1 MGCGSG
7 QQAIQEDIQ
16 KQEQIYPIKL
26 HQETIAIIG
35 CTHAGTTAAISLRN
49 LNKNVRIIVF
59 EKNPAVAFLNCGIHL
74 VINKTCDDLNKL
86 FYNSPNKMKSLG
98 IDIHECT
105 SIEGVDFKAK
115 QLNAVNLLNQEKS
128 SYQYDKLI
136 ISTGS
141 NPVIPPII
149 QGLDYKNDPVR
160 QLRADYKRILLCKTY
175 QDAQRLIKLSA
186 EKVCIIGSG
195 HIGMEL
201 VWSFNSIGSKVT
213 VVDHG
218 HHILAKYFDI
228 EYVNILEQEC
238 RKLGIEISSNSKVIK
253 LSENE
258 HQASVLIQ
266 RTVEGVVKTLNAEFD
281 YVIICAGFIPNTENI
296 IQWSEN
302 TLANMN
308 KIIVVDKQQRTSIE
322 NVYAIGDCATCF
334 NKILQKQAY
343 IPLASQAVRQ
353 GIIAAYQALN
363 KDLSAVGSN
372 QTYGIQLFDY
382 SLATTGLTYTDAQ
395 KTLQHVGRILLSD
408 YLWSGYCE
416 KKVDKVIQKQELNT
430 FFNIGGDT
438 VRNMADQVVESF
450 DIDIEQT
457 EDELVSVIL
466 IFNEENNLIIGC
478 QVMGKQDITQIV
490 NTASIAIQ
498 MGMTID
504 ELAFSDL
511 GGFDGET
518 KPWGILQMAANTALM
533 QLPDFDNFDDDEY
546 EAKEENQNNQ
556 ILNDSD

>member
-258 HQASVLIQ
+258 HKASVLIQ

-302 TLANMN
+302 TLVNMN

-322 NVYAIGDCATCF
+322 NVYAIGDCATCLI
-334 NKILQKQAY
+334 KYCKSKRTSHSRHRPCAK
-343 IPLASQAVRQ
+343 ASQPHTKPLIRIYRQ
-353 GIIAAYQALN
+353 WARIKHMA
-363 KDLSAVGSN
+363 SN
-372 QTYGIQLFDY
+372 
-382 SLATTGLTYTDAQ
+382 S
-395 KTLQHVGRILLSD
+395 
-408 YLWSGYCE
+408 
-416 KKVDKVIQKQELNT
+416 
-430 FFNIGGDT
+430 
-438 VRNMADQVVESF
+438 
-450 DIDIEQT
+450 
-457 EDELVSVIL
+457 
-466 IFNEENNLIIGC
+466 LIIHLL
-478 QVMGKQDITQIV
+478 QPAQLTQMRRKLY
-490 NTASIAIQ
+490 NMWAESSSPTTSGADTARRKWTRLFKS
-498 MGMTID
+498 
-504 ELAFSDL
+504 
-511 GGFDGET
+511 
-518 KPWGILQMAANTALM
+518 KN
-533 QLPDFDNFDDDEY
+533 
-546 EAKEENQNNQ
+546 
-556 ILNDSD
+556 